1 MDLRA
6 EVQKLVDSFPL
17 QRTKEGIAQVDA
29 IFYELN
35 EKLSQEEKKEAGKIL
50 RELMQQKRAAIRKK
64 RTDINVKEKLKD
76 IEGMISLSYIAEHY
90 FGKDR
95 TWLYQRINSSLVNGK
110 PAAFTEEELRIFSDA
125 LKDIGSRIS
134 ETSSIFN

>member
-6 EVQKLVDSFPL
+6 EVQKLIDSFPL
-17 QRTKEGIAQVDA
+17 QGTKDGNAQVDA
-29 IFYELN
+29 IFHELN
-35 EKLSQEEKKEAGKIL
+35 EKLAPEEKKEAGKIL
-50 RELMQQKRAAIRKK
+50 RELMQERRTAIRKK

-90 FGKDR
+90 FNKDR

-110 PAAFTEEELRIFSDA
+110 PAAFTEEELRIFSNA
-125 LKDIGSRIS
+125 LKDIGSKIS

>member
-64 RTDINVKEKLKD
+64 RTDINVKEKLKG
-76 IEGMISLSYIAEHY
+76 IEGMISLSYIAENY

>member
-17 QRTKEGIAQVDA
+17 LGTKEGNAQVDA

-35 EKLSQEEKKEAGKIL
+35 AKLAPEEKKEAGKIL
-50 RELMQQKRAAIRKK
+50 RELMQERRSAIRKK

-76 IEGMISLSYIAEHY
+76 IEGVISLSYIAENY

-95 TWLYQRINSSLVNGK
+95 TWLYQRINSSMVNGK
-110 PAAFTEEELRIFSDA
+110 PAAFTEDELRIFSDA
-125 LKDIGSRIS
+125 LKDIGSRIL
-134 ETSSIFN
+134 ETSSFF

>member
-17 QRTKEGIAQVDA
+17 QGTKEGNIPVDA
-29 IFYELN
+29 IFHELN
-35 EKLSQEEKKEAGKIL
+35 KKLTPEEKKEAGKIL
-50 RELMQQKRAAIRKK
+50 RELMQEKRTAIRKK
-64 RTDINVKEKLKD
+64 RIDINMKEKLKD

-90 FGKDR
+90 FNKDR

>member
-6 EVQKLVDSFPL
+6 KVQKLVDSFQL
-17 QRTKEGIAQVDA
+17 EEDAQIDA
-29 IFYELN
+29 IFHELN
-35 EKLSQEEKKEAGKIL
+35 KELAPEEKKEAGKIL
-50 RELMQQKRAAIRKK
+50 RELMQERRAAIRKK
-64 RTDINVKEKLKD
+64 RTDINMKEKLKG

-125 LKDIGSRIS
+125 LKDISSRIS

>member
-17 QRTKEGIAQVDA
+17 LGTKEGSAQVDA

-35 EKLSQEEKKEAGKIL
+35 AKLAPEEKKEAGKIL
-50 RELMQQKRAAIRKK
+50 RELMQERRSAIRKK

-76 IEGMISLSYIAEHY
+76 IEGMISLSYIAENY

-95 TWLYQRINSSLVNGK
+95 TWLYQRINSSMVNGK
-110 PAAFTEEELRIFSDA
+110 PAAFTEDELRIFSDA

-134 ETSSIFN
+134 ETSSFF

>member
-6 EVQKLVDSFPL
+6 EVQKLVDSFQL
-17 QRTKEGIAQVDA
+17 EGDVQIDA
-29 IFYELN
+29 IFHGLN
-35 EKLSQEEKKEAGKIL
+35 EKLSFEEKKEAGKIL
-50 RELMQQKRAAIRKK
+50 RELMQEKRAVIRKK
-64 RTDINVKEKLKD
+64 RTDINVKEKLKN
-76 IEGMISLSYIAEHY
+76 IEGLISLSYIAEHY
-90 FGKDR
+90 FNKDR

-134 ETSSIFN
+134 ETSSVFN

>member
-17 QRTKEGIAQVDA
+17 QGTKDGNAQVDA
-29 IFYELN
+29 IFHELN
-35 EKLSQEEKKEAGKIL
+35 SKLAPEEKKEAGKIL
-50 RELMQQKRAAIRKK
+50 RELMQERRTAIRKK
-64 RTDINVKEKLKD
+64 RTDINVKEKLKG
-76 IEGMISLSYIAEHY
+76 IEGMISLSYIAENY

>member
-6 EVQKLVDSFPL
+6 KVQKLVDSFQL
-17 QRTKEGIAQVDA
+17 EGDAQIDA
-29 IFYELN
+29 IFHELN
-35 EKLSQEEKKEAGKIL
+35 KELAPEEKKEAGKIL
-50 RELMQQKRAAIRKK
+50 RELMQEKRAAIRKK
-64 RTDINVKEKLKD
+64 RTDINVKEKLKG

-125 LKDIGSRIS
+125 LKDISSRIS

>member
-76 IEGMISLSYIAEHY
+76 IEGMLSLSYIAEHY

>member
-1 MDLRA
+1 MSA
-6 EVQKLVDSFPL
+6 KLAP
-17 QRTKEGIAQVDA
+17 
-29 IFYELN
+29 
-35 EKLSQEEKKEAGKIL
+35 EEKKEAGKIL
-50 RELMQQKRAAIRKK
+50 RELMQERRTAIRKK

>member
-17 QRTKEGIAQVDA
+17 QGTKDGNAQVDA
-29 IFYELN
+29 IFYELSA
-35 EKLSQEEKKEAGKIL
+35 KLAPEEKKEAGKIL
-50 RELMQQKRAAIRKK
+50 RELMQERRTAIRKK

>member
-17 QRTKEGIAQVDA
+17 QGTKEGNAQVDA

-35 EKLSQEEKKEAGKIL
+35 AKLAPEEKKEAGKIL
-50 RELMQQKRAAIRKK
+50 RELMQERRSAIRKK

-76 IEGMISLSYIAEHY
+76 IEGMISLSYIAENY

-110 PAAFTEEELRIFSDA
+110 PAAFTEDELRIFSDA

-134 ETSSIFN
+134 ETSSIF

>member
-17 QRTKEGIAQVDA
+17 QGTKDGNAQVDA

-35 EKLSQEEKKEAGKIL
+35 AKLAPEEKKEAGKIL
-50 RELMQQKRAAIRKK
+50 RELMQERRTAIRKK